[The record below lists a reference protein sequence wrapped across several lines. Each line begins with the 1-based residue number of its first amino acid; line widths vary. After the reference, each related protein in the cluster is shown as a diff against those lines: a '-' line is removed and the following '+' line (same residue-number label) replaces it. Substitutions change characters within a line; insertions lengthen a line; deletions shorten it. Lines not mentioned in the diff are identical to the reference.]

1 MRIVTLRYLKQN
13 AATLDVSEP
22 LIVTQNGQ
30 PAYEIEFYDDR
41 IRRDESIA
49 LLTLMTLSEQDLE
62 RGRTFNRKALRT
74 VCDPAEKPRL
84 SIPQWQ
90 KMTWQTDRGVV
101 RQYKKR

>member
-13 AATLDVSEP
+13 AATLDVNEP

-30 PAYEIEFYDDR
+30 PAYVIESYDDR

-62 RGRTFNRKALRT
+62 QGRTFNRKVLL
-74 VCDPAEKPRL
+74 DSL
-84 SIPQWQ
+84 
-90 KMTWQTDRGVV
+90 
-101 RQYKKR
+101 

>member
-30 PAYEIEFYDDR
+30 PVYVIESYDDR

-49 LLTLMTLSEQDLE
+49 LLTLMTLSKQALE
-62 RGRTFNRKALRT
+62 RGRTFNHKALL
-74 VCDPAEKPRL
+74 DSL
-84 SIPQWQ
+84 
-90 KMTWQTDRGVV
+90 
-101 RQYKKR
+101 